1 MTKRERMVA
10 GKVYP
15 WIDEEPV
22 EMRKQAPFRCDCG
35 RLNAIDRKAAMRGG
49 ELKACALS

>member
-1 MTKRERMVA
+1 MTKLERVVA
-10 GKVYP
+10 GKVFP
-15 WIDEEPV
+15 WIDEESV

-49 ELKACALS
+49 ELKARAFS